1 MPKYL
6 WQASY
11 SSEGLRGVVREGG
24 TGRRAAAKNLVEA
37 LGGTLEAF
45 YFAFGDADA
54 IIIADLPDEEAATA
68 VALAVNADD
77 RIDLKTT
84 VLLTSEEV
92 DAAAK
97 RSVEYRPP
105 GA

>member
-11 SSEGLRGVVREGG
+11 NSDGVKGVVKEGG
-24 TGRRAAAKNLVEA
+24 SGRRDAIESLITGA
-37 LGGTLEAF
+37 GGTLEAF
-45 YFAFGDADA
+45 YFSFGDDDVVV
-54 IIIADLPDEEAATA
+54 IADLPDEETATA
-68 VALAVNADD
+68 IALTVNSGGAVS
-77 RIDLKTT
+77 LKTT
-84 VLLTSEEV
+84 VLLTPEEV

-105 GA
+105 GG

>member
-6 WQASY
+6 WQVSY
-11 SSEGLRGVVREGG
+11 SSDGVKGVVKEGG
-24 TGRRAAAKNLVEA
+24 TGRRAEAKNLVEA
-37 LGGTLEAF
+37 LGGTMEAF
-45 YFAFGDADA
+45 YYAFGDADV

-68 VALAVNADD
+68 VALAVNGDS
-77 RIDLKTT
+77 RISLKTT
-84 VLLTSEEV
+84 VLLTPEAV

-105 GA
+105 GD